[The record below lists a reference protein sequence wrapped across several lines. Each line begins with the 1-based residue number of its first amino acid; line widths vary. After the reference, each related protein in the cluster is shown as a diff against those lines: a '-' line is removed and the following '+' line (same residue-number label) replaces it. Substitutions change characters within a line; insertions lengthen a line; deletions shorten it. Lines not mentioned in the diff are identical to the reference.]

1 MKKYS
6 KYLLAAMC
14 VVALAFSA
22 GAFIKVNAASATVA
36 PGQPVDLTYAAE
48 KSLPSVVHIL
58 CTRNSKVET
67 VEVQSNPFDDFFGDP
82 FGFFGNP
89 NQGNG
94 GKQKR
99 QYRTPKQQFLPSIF
113 MSARS
118 VVLSVPIIRAEYSL
132 LSLSVTV
139 SSSAPSTTW
148 LLVTM

>member
-67 VEVQSNPFDDFFGDP
+67 VEMQSNPFDDFFSDP
-82 FGFFGNP
+82 FGFSETQIKAMEESRNVSIAH
-89 NQGNG
+89 
-94 GKQKR
+94 
-99 QYRTPKQQFLPSIF
+99 PS
-113 MSARS
+113 SK
-118 VVLSVPIIRAEYSL
+118 VLDRA
-132 LSLSVTV
+132 
-139 SSSAPSTTW
+139 
-148 LLVTM
+148 